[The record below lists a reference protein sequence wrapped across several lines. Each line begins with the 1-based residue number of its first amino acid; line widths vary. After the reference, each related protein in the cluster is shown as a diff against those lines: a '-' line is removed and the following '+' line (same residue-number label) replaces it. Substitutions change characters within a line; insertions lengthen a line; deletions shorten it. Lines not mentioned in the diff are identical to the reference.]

1 MHRFYAPDIE
11 KELRLPEE
19 EARHCRR
26 VLRLR
31 DGERIEAVDGRGNL
45 YLCEIKGAGSDKEC
59 AVEILEKTIVPPHWG
74 CRITVAVAPT
84 KNLDRFEWMTEKLT
98 EMGVDCIVPLLCRYS
113 ERRTLKTD
121 RLRKIMVSA
130 MKQSLKA
137 TLPQLD
143 ELTPVED
150 VIASAGEGQR
160 FVAYCDR
167 EIPRLEFVREC
178 GKGSDVVVL
187 IGPEGDFS
195 KEEITSAL
203 AAGFRPVS
211 LGNSRL
217 RTETAGVFACAAIHV
232 INQL

>member
-45 YLCEIKGAGSDKEC
+45 YLCEIKGAGSDKGMCGGNIGENHRS
-59 AVEILEKTIVPPHWG
+59 ATLGMPDNGGRGADEKSRPFRMDDGKVDGNGRRPH
-74 CRITVAVAPT
+74 CPFV
-84 KNLDRFEWMTEKLT
+84 M
-98 EMGVDCIVPLLCRYS
+98 PLFRAADA
-113 ERRTLKTD
+113 ETD

-178 GKGSDVVVL
+178 EKGSDVVVL

>member
-1 MHRFYAPDIE
+1 M
-11 KELRLPEE
+11 
-19 EARHCRR
+19 
-26 VLRLR
+26 
-31 DGERIEAVDGRGNL
+31 
-45 YLCEIKGAGSDKEC
+45 
-59 AVEILEKTIVPPHWG
+59 
-74 CRITVAVAPT
+74 AVAPT

-98 EMGVDCIVPLLCRYS
+98 EMGVDRIVPLLCRYS

-178 GKGSDVVVL
+178 EKGSDVVVL